1 MTRSAYEALGK
12 SLGELTDENTM
23 LCGVMVSALDE
34 AITTAKKKARSIE
47 RIKFSLPNIDGDKIT
62 VRVYYD

>member
-23 LCGVMVSALDE
+23 LCGVLVAALDDVI
-34 AITTAKKKARSIE
+34 ATARKKGRSVE
-47 RIKFSLPNIDGDKIT
+47 KVKFSLPNIDGDKIT

>member
-1 MTRSAYEALGK
+1 MTRSAYDALGK

-23 LCGVMVSALDE
+23 LCGVMVA
-34 AITTAKKKARSIE
+34 AIDGVIETAKKKGRSFDK
-47 RIKFSLPNIDGDKIT
+47 IKFSLPNIDGDKIT